1 MAKSRTRCDDCAK
14 KKKDR
19 DTSSRKADEAA
30 LRFEANT
37 KVAMAAGPAMDDL
50 SKIAF
55 LRDLLARWEFK
66 YENMV
71 RQLEEKM
78 PLESLPQKPSLEAE
92 TTLPSLID
100 YQLVEDQQEWMEKRM
115 GSLKSNHDW
124 YTEDEDSRAYWF
136 ACYQF
141 LKRVPAMEDRSHIPT
156 WLEGE
161 LQETL
166 ELAEWLKQHRANLTQ
181 YMKELREAVLVLEGL
196 LDRCR
201 LD

>member
-1 MAKSRTRCDDCAK
+1 MAISRTRCDDCAK

-50 SKIAF
+50 RKIAF

-71 RQLEEKM
+71 RQLEEEM

-100 YQLVEDQQEWMEKRM
+100 FQLVEDQQEWMEKRM
-115 GSLKSNHDW
+115 RSLKSNRDW
-124 YTEDEDSRAYWF
+124 YTEDETSRAYWF

-141 LKRVPAMEDRSHIPT
+141 QKRVPAMQDRSHTPA
-156 WLEGE
+156 WLDGE

-166 ELAEWLKQHRANLTQ
+166 DLAEWLKDHRTNLTQ
-181 YMKELREAVLVLEGL
+181 HIKEMKGAYLALEAL
-196 LDRCR
+196 LDKC
-201 LD
+201 